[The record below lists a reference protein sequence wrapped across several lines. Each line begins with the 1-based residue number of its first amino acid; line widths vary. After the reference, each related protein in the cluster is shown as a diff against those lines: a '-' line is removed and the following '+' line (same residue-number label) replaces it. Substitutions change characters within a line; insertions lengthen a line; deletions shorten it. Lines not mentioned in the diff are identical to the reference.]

1 MINGIINVYKEAGFT
16 SFDVVAKLRGIVGQ
30 KKIGHTGTLDP
41 DAKGVLP
48 VCLGSATKLCEYLT
62 DKTKAYEATFRLG
75 IETDTQDISGK
86 ILSKTKVKL
95 VDITNNITN
104 SGEVDIEKNKTNLSE
119 VDITQDKIVS
129 CIMSFAGKQQ
139 QIPPMYSAIKV
150 DGKKLYELARE
161 GREVERKPRDIEI
174 FEIKIKNIIEQTVS
188 NETCIDVTIEVECSK
203 GTYIRTLCYDIGRKL
218 GCGATMTKLLRT
230 RSGNFLLK
238 DALTLKEIEDKLT
251 EVPLEIE
258 LQAKK
263 DKPARMVR
271 DTSKVQKA
279 LEDIT
284 INVDSVFSQ
293 YQEIAV
299 DGEELRR
306 VLNGNYVNHDYC
318 GDLVRVYNS
327 DRRFLAIYE
336 YSKRDKCYK
345 PQKMF
350 LE

>member
-1 MINGIINVYKEAGFT
+1 M
-16 SFDVVAKLRGIVGQ
+16 
-30 KKIGHTGTLDP
+30 
-41 DAKGVLP
+41 
-48 VCLGSATKLCEYLT
+48 
-62 DKTKAYEATFRLG
+62 
-75 IETDTQDISGK
+75 
-86 ILSKTKVKL
+86 
-95 VDITNNITN
+95 
-104 SGEVDIEKNKTNLSE
+104 
-119 VDITQDKIVS
+119 
-129 CIMSFAGKQQ
+129 
-139 QIPPMYSAIKV
+139 
-150 DGKKLYELARE
+150 
-161 GREVERKPRDIEI
+161 
-174 FEIKIKNIIEQTVS
+174 
-188 NETCIDVTIEVECSK
+188 
-203 GTYIRTLCYDIGRKL
+203 
-218 GCGATMTKLLRT
+218 
-230 RSGNFLLK
+230 K

-327 DRRFLAIYE
+327 DCRFLAIYE